1 MTPYREMRY
10 HDAGGGEIGALGEEH
25 TMSMLKSLWDSL
37 MGKGADAG
45 AEAVAADPVEYKG
58 YRIHPSPYQA
68 GSQYQT
74 SGTIEKDFPSGTK
87 EHRFVRA
94 ESHSSKE
101 DAVEFSLIK
110 ARQIIDQ
117 QGDRMFE
124 AEGGDDA
131 GDGD

>member
-1 MTPYREMRY
+1 
-10 HDAGGGEIGALGEEH
+10 
-25 TMSMLKSLWDSL
+25 MSMLKSLWDSL
-37 MGKGADAG
+37 MGKGGAD

-58 YRIHPSPYQA
+58 YRIRPSPYQT

-74 SGTIEKDFPSGTK
+74 SGTIEKSFPSGTK

-94 ESHSSKE
+94 EAHPSKE
-101 DAVEFSLIK
+101 DAVAFSLIK

-124 AEGGDDA
+124 VEVRVDA
-131 GDGD
+131 GDGDNGGD

>member
-1 MTPYREMRY
+1 MASGKISG
-10 HDAGGGEIGALGEEH
+10 DAPK
-25 TMSMLKSLWDSL
+25 MSMLKSLWNSL
-37 MGKGADAG
+37 IGKEDAG
-45 AEAVAADPVEYKG
+45 AEQVTAEPVEYKG
-58 YRIHPSPYQA
+58 YRIRPSPYKA

-74 SGTIEKDFPSGTK
+74 SGIIEKDFPSGTR

-94 ESHSSKE
+94 ESHPSEE

-124 AEGGDDA
+124 AAGGNDGGDA
-131 GDGD
+131 GDEGDGD

>member
-1 MTPYREMRY
+1 
-10 HDAGGGEIGALGEEH
+10 
-25 TMSMLKSLWDSL
+25 MSMLKSLWDSL
-37 MGKGADAG
+37 MGKGGAD

-58 YRIHPSPYQA
+58 YRIRPSPYQA

-74 SGTIEKDFPSGTK
+74 SGTIEKNFPSGTK

-94 ESHSSKE
+94 ESHPSKE
-101 DAVEFSLIK
+101 DAVAFSLIK

-124 AEGGDDA
+124 VEVKDDA
-131 GDGD
+131 SDGDGGNGD

>member
-1 MTPYREMRY
+1 
-10 HDAGGGEIGALGEEH
+10 
-25 TMSMLKSLWDSL
+25 MLKSLWDSL
-37 MGKGADAG
+37 MGKGDAG
-45 AEAVAADPVEYKG
+45 AEAVAAEPVEYKG
-58 YRIHPSPYQA
+58 YRIRPSPYQA

-74 SGTIEKDFPSGTK
+74 SGIIEKDFPSGTR

-94 ESHSSKE
+94 ESHPSKE
-101 DAVEFSLIK
+101 DAVAFSLIK

-131 GDGD
+131 GDGDDGDDGD

>member
-1 MTPYREMRY
+1 
-10 HDAGGGEIGALGEEH
+10 
-25 TMSMLKSLWDSL
+25 MSMLKSLWDSL
-37 MGKGADAG
+37 TGKGDAG
-45 AEAVAADPVEYKG
+45 AEPVAAEPVEYKG
-58 YRIHPSPYQA
+58 YRIKPSPYQA

-94 ESHSSKE
+94 ESHPSRE

-117 QGDRMFE
+117 QGDRMFQ
-124 AEGGDDA
+124 AEVVEDA
-131 GDGD
+131 GDDE

>member
-1 MTPYREMRY
+1 
-10 HDAGGGEIGALGEEH
+10 
-25 TMSMLKSLWDSL
+25 MSMLKALWDRL
-37 MGKGADAG
+37 MGSGTD

-58 YRIHPSPYQA
+58 YRILPTPYQS

-74 SGTIEKDFPSGTK
+74 SGTIEKDFPAGTR

-94 ESHSSKE
+94 ESHASRG
-101 DAVEFSLIK
+101 DAVEFTLLK

-124 AEGGDDA
+124 PEVRDDGGGDG
-131 GDGD
+131 GDGGNGD